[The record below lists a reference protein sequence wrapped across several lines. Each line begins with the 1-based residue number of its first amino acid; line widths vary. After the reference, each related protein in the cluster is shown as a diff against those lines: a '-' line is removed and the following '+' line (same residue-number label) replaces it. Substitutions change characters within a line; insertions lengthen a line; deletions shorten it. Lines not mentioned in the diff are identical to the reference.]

1 MPENKQITTNFKS
14 AEELF
19 YNPVGGCKP
28 DMIVDGLIPTGLT
41 IITLSRLSR
50 PTRISLRCNLLLPK
64 SCRISLKMVPST

>member
-28 DMIVDGLIPTGLT
+28 DMIVDS
-41 IITLSRLSR
+41 ITLSAAA
-50 PTRISLRCNLLLPK
+50 SL
-64 SCRISLKMVPST
+64 T